1 MYIEIFFDTLN
12 IIKNIYIYEYFR
24 IINDNNNNEK
34 NYKIIDYNLQTMDQD
49 IIGKNYYGENFEKLK
64 KYSSSL

>member
-1 MYIEIFFDTLN
+1 MYIEILFDALN
-12 IIKNIYIYEYFR
+12 IIKKIYIYEYFR
-24 IINDNNNNEK
+24 IINDNNNEK

>member
-1 MYIEIFFDTLN
+1 MYIEILFDALN
-12 IIKNIYIYEYFR
+12 IIKKIYIYEYFR

-34 NYKIIDYNLQTMDQD
+34 NYKIIDYNLRTMDQD

>member
-24 IINDNNNNEK
+24 IINDNNNEK
-34 NYKIIDYNLQTMDQD
+34 NYKIIDYNFQTMDQD

>member
-1 MYIEIFFDTLN
+1 MYIEILFDALN
-12 IIKNIYIYEYFR
+12 IIKKIYIYEYFR
-24 IINDNNNNEK
+24 IINDNNNEK
-34 NYKIIDYNLQTMDQD
+34 NYKIIDYNFQTMDQD